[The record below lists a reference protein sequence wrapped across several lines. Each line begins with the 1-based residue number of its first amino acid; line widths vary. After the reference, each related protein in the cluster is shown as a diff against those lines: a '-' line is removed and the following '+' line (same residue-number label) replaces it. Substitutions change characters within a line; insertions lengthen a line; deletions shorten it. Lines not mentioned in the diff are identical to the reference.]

1 MIIQFCG
8 LSGAGKTTLATLVK
22 ENLERRCQAVE
33 VIDGDEYRKTL
44 CRGLG
49 FSLEDRKEN
58 MRRMAFVAAQLAK
71 HGVIS
76 IISSINPYREIR
88 KEIKDTYAD
97 VKLVHID
104 CALTVLEQRHTKEL
118 YRKASLPQGHP
129 DKLYNL
135 TGVSDRFD
143 IPVKPDLYI
152 NTANQSIEACGLKLL
167 RFIEGHLTVAKTEI
181 HPFVLRPTAKV
192 V

>member
-1 MIIQFCG
+1 
-8 LSGAGKTTLATLVK
+8 
-22 ENLERRCQAVE
+22 
-33 VIDGDEYRKTL
+33 
-44 CRGLG
+44 
-49 FSLEDRKEN
+49 
-58 MRRMAFVAAQLAK
+58 
-71 HGVIS
+71 
-76 IISSINPYREIR
+76 
-88 KEIKDTYAD
+88 
-97 VKLVHID
+97 
-104 CALTVLEQRHTKEL
+104 VLEQRDTKEL

-152 NTANQSIEACGLKLL
+152 NTANQSIEACRLKLL